1 MKNTKVFFVIALF
14 AILFTSCNKDNKEDK
29 NSNLDE
35 TKLEKASELIE
46 NNETMDLSES
56 IEVDKLEEVDE
67 KESAE
72 PRETSASSMKWDKI
86 LDSYEEIIEEQINL
100 IKKLDEGDISTIQK
114 QLKNL
119 DKLTALSKEMEN
131 AYNDMNEAQLKRFLD
146 LQDKYAKA
154 VSK

>member
-14 AILFTSCNKDNKEDK
+14 AILFTSCSKEDK

-46 NNETMDLSES
+46 NNENMDLSES
-56 IEVDKLEEVDE
+56 IEVGKLEEVDE
-67 KESAE
+67 RESAE
-72 PRETSASSMKWDKI
+72 PGETSASSMKWDKI

-131 AYNDMNEAQLKRFLD
+131 AYDDMNETQLKRFLD

>member
-14 AILFTSCNKDNKEDK
+14 AILFTSCSKEDK

-46 NNETMDLSES
+46 NNENMDLSES

-67 KESAE
+67 RESTE
-72 PRETSASSMKWDKI
+72 PGETSASSMKWDKI

-131 AYNDMNEAQLKRFLD
+131 AYDDMNETQLKRFLD

>member
-14 AILFTSCNKDNKEDK
+14 AILFTGCSKEDK

-35 TKLEKASELIE
+35 TKLEKTSELIE
-46 NNETMDLSES
+46 NNGNMDLSES

-67 KESAE
+67 RESAE
-72 PRETSASSMKWDKI
+72 PREISASSMKWDKI

-100 IKKLDEGDISTIQK
+100 IKKLDKGDISAIQK

-131 AYNDMNEAQLKRFLD
+131 AYDAMNEAQLKRFLD